1 MQIELLSVLIAP
13 VAATTSSKFPL
24 HTVLQVM
31 VVIDAVLLILGV
43 LLQTPRTTGG
53 LGGTIGGGGDSGGGY
68 RTRRGVEKS
77 LFQVTVGLTVLFV
90 ALSVANIKLGWP
102 PRGGAGRHHLRWP
115 RWRWWW
121 CSSPPVFS
129 PSIASPSCSR
139 SVAVGLTRR
148 WLSTGR

>member
-1 MQIELLSVLIAP
+1 MHVELLDVLGAPIA
-13 VAATTSSKFPL
+13 AATTHKFPL
-24 HTVLQVM
+24 HTVLQVL

-90 ALSVANIKLGWP
+90 VLSIANIKLG
-102 PRGGAGRHHLRWP
+102 
-115 RWRWWW
+115 
-121 CSSPPVFS
+121 
-129 PSIASPSCSR
+129 
-139 SVAVGLTRR
+139 
-148 WLSTGR
+148 